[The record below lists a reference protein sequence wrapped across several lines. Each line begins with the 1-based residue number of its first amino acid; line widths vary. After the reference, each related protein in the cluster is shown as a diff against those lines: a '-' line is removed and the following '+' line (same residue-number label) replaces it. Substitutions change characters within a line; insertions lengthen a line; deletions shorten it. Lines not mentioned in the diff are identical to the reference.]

1 MSNWPDLLSVGTA
14 SQAEP
19 FNVMQPDCLQS
30 LTTAK
35 GPSFEY
41 ESRWYY
47 CLLHHQCMADLSLV
61 LIWQRKEVAIN
72 ELEIQLTK
80 YISINRTGSI
90 LIDNDWHKVACEV
103 NFVDSVFSSILL
115 LFDKLV
121 YIKYIFLEIYSDK
134 EYLKHHKGTPTAGG
148 KYFGVKKKL
157 KNHT

>member
-1 MSNWPDLLSVGTA
+1 MSTWPDLLSLGTA
-14 SQAEP
+14 SQAER

-47 CLLHHQCMADLSLV
+47 CECLLHHQCMADLSLV

-80 YISINRTGSI
+80 CISVKRTSSI
-90 LIDNDWHKVACEV
+90 LFDNDWLKVACEV
-103 NFVDSVFSSILL
+103 IFVD
-115 LFDKLV
+115 
-121 YIKYIFLEIYSDK
+121 
-134 EYLKHHKGTPTAGG
+134 
-148 KYFGVKKKL
+148 
-157 KNHT
+157 